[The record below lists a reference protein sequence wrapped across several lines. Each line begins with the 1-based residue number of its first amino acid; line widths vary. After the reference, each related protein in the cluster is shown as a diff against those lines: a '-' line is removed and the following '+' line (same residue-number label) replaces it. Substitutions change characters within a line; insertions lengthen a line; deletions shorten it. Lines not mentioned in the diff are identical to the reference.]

1 MPVTVKGIEN
11 DYTITL
17 CKVNGTPIGELMI
30 DCLKSMS
37 VTLGECDEIE
47 LKVYKYY
54 YSQIDKI
61 KHEFYYYDLI
71 KSERIIALNNKQYVI
86 KTIKEDNKN
95 PGGDSGI
102 VVAVIDTGVDYDHE
116 DLINNMC
123 LKPVCAPQVNM
134 AQVDLTVSKGA

>member
-61 KHEFYYYDLI
+61 KNEFY
-71 KSERIIALNNKQYVI
+71 
-86 KTIKEDNKN
+86 
-95 PGGDSGI
+95 
-102 VVAVIDTGVDYDHE
+102 
-116 DLINNMC
+116 
-123 LKPVCAPQVNM
+123 
-134 AQVDLTVSKGA
+134 